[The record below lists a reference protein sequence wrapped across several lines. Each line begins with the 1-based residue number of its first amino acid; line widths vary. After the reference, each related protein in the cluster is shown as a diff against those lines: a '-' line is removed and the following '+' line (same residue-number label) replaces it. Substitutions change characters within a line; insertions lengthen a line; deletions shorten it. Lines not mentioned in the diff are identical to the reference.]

1 MYYLA
6 KSAGK
11 PKRISI
17 FDCMEDGAVYE
28 LGYTDGVDEVTIGKV
43 FQGETYVALII
54 NDLFGNIVY
63 LYYDFVTKFGDV
75 IGDSSPIV
83 ELISKARNVYDVFI
97 GDRNDAVNRYRKLYK
112 QTFKAYLISLYPIK
126 SSVAFALR

>member
-1 MYYLA
+1 MYYLT

-17 FDCMEDGAVYE
+17 FDCMEDGILYE
-28 LGYTDGVDEVTIGKV
+28 LGYTDGVDEVTIGKA

-54 NDLFGNIVY
+54 SDIFGKTVY

-75 IGDSSPIV
+75 IGDNSSIID
-83 ELISKARNVYDVFI
+83 LISKARNVFDVFM
-97 GDRNDAVNRYRKLYK
+97 GDRNDAVNKYRKLYK
-112 QTFKAYLISLYPIK
+112 QTSKVYLISLYPLQ
-126 SSVAFALR
+126 SSIAFALR

>member
-1 MYYLA
+1 MYYLT
-6 KSAGK
+6 KSTGK

-17 FDCMEDGAVYE
+17 FDCMEDGIIYE

-54 NDLFGNIVY
+54 SDIFGKTVY

-75 IGDSSPIV
+75 IGDNSSIID
-83 ELISKARNVYDVFI
+83 LISKARNVFDVFI
-97 GDRNDAVNRYRKLYK
+97 GDRNDAVNKYRKLYK
-112 QTFKAYLISLYPIK
+112 QTSKVYLISLYPLQ
-126 SSVAFALR
+126 SSIAFALR

>member
-1 MYYLA
+1 MYYLT

-11 PKRISI
+11 AKRISI
-17 FDCMEDGAVYE
+17 SDCMEDDTIYE

-54 NDLFGNIVY
+54 NDLFGKTVY

-75 IGDSSPIV
+75 IDDNSSIID
-83 ELISKARNVYDVFI
+83 LISKARNVFDVFI
-97 GDRNDAVNRYRKLYK
+97 GDRNDAVNKYRKLYK
-112 QTFKAYLISLYPIK
+112 QTSKVYLISLYPIK
-126 SSVAFALR
+126 SSIAFALR